1 MIRQSKINKFVQEIS
16 LLQEISFKFK
26 INKFVQ
32 EILFMKEISFKFKIL
47 EFRIF

>member
-1 MIRQSKINKFVQEIS
+1 MQEIS
-16 LLQEISFKFK
+16 LMNEISFKFK

-32 EILFMKEISFKFKIL
+32 EISLMKEISFKFKIL

>member
-1 MIRQSKINKFVQEIS
+1 MN
-16 LLQEISFKFK
+16 EISFKFK

-32 EILFMKEISFKFKIL
+32 EISLMKEISFKFKIL